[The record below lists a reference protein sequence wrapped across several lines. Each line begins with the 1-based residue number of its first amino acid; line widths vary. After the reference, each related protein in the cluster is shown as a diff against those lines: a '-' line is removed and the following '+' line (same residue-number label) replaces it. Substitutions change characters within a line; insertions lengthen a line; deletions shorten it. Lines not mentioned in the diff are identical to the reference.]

1 MAWDLERLGSYV
13 RFYLTVKTQLGAAW
27 ENLDRTHGAVK
38 EALLPFAEPLAP
50 VEATA
55 LLEAIKQAPTFR
67 ARLDELWGPTEGAT
81 LSELNDVYEVVG
93 RFSFQGED
101 NKNLARVQ
109 ALVSGARNEIVN
121 QRGRVTDLLRLP
133 GLGRAAAARIAA
145 QEATRAAADLREKT
159 AQFEPL
165 AEAVTMRAR
174 QTIEA
179 TRAVPIPDLSSAD
192 TASDEY
198 TRYAVKVDQVYQTC
212 VPFLRKA
219 ISSLYG
225 FVSCEPTATL
235 PDTLSLERALPT
247 ELCSVPPADSP
258 EWQQARTSLKQLAE
272 EEIQL
277 GRARDEITIAAA
289 RIEGEMAAAAM
300 KDKEI
305 EAEIVGTTAIVDY
318 VFASEQAEAARQ
330 AVPALEQQRALRL
343 HTSGEVSQRHRV
355 IEESIRLLDDE
366 LRARSEE
373 IAAIGGRLEA
383 ERKSEPVLFG
393 KDEWRG
399 RVGDFE
405 ADLEARRAA
414 YGQRKTAL
422 NQHKIELSAVSVQV
436 QTEQAQSGLVER
448 QVESMQARLAGLT
461 QTLREMEA
469 ALGGARPARPVTVG
483 EAQSALASL
492 QQGRIELGQRVE
504 RLKAET
510 RRQKEEAV
518 RVLARLKQLS
528 VERQQVSAVLQNAEI
543 SATQG
548 HEAALKQLAAQRRAA
563 VERHVSEVLGTLEKS
578 LTLVGQV
585 FIDPAREALAKS
597 CAPRTE
603 IAAAVL
609 ENAEKVAPV
618 VEKLHLE
625 LTPELLAQDATL
637 GQLQREFCDV
647 ALTACKTA
655 WG

>member
-13 RFYLTVKTQLGAAW
+13 RFYLTVKTQLGSAW
-27 ENLDRTHGAVK
+27 ENLDRAHAAVK
-38 EALLPFAEPLAP
+38 DALAPFAESLAP

-55 LLEAIKQAPTFR
+55 LTEAMKSAPVYR
-67 ARLDELWGPTEGAT
+67 DRVAELWSPEDLDR
-81 LSELNDVYEVVG
+81 LSELTDVYEVVG

-101 NKNLARVQ
+101 NKNLAKVQ

-121 QRGRVTDLLRLP
+121 QRGRVADLLRLP
-133 GLGRAAAARIAA
+133 GLGRAAAARLAA
-145 QEATRAAADLREKT
+145 QEEARAAADLRDKT
-159 AQFEPL
+159 ATFEPL
-165 AEAVTMRAR
+165 AEAVVVRAR

-198 TRYAVKVDQVYQTC
+198 KRYAVKLDHVYQTC

-225 FVSCEPTATL
+225 FVGCEPTATWPDAL
-235 PDTLSLERALPT
+235 PLERELPA
-247 ELCSVPPADSP
+247 ELCSVPSADSP
-258 EWQQARTSLKQLAE
+258 DWQHARTGLKQLAE

-277 GRARDEITIAAA
+277 GRARDEITTAAA

-305 EAEIVGTTAIVDY
+305 ELEIAAATALVDY
-318 VFASEQAEAARQ
+318 VFASEQAEGARQ

-343 HTSGEVSQRHRV
+343 HSGGEVAQRHRAV
-355 IEESIRLLDDE
+355 EETITLLEDE
-366 LRARSEE
+366 LRARTEE
-373 IAAIGGRLEA
+373 ITALDARLEA

-399 RVGDFE
+399 RVAAFE
-405 ADLEARRAA
+405 AELEARRGAWA
-414 YGQRKTAL
+414 QRKTAL
-422 NQHKIELSAVSVQV
+422 NQHKIELSALSVQV
-436 QTEQAQSGLVER
+436 QTEQAQSGLIER
-448 QVESMQARLAGLT
+448 QVESMQARLATLT
-461 QTLREMEA
+461 KTLREMEA
-469 ALGGARPARPVTVG
+469 VLGSARPARAVPLSD
-483 EAQSALASL
+483 AQSALATL
-492 QQGRIELGQRVE
+492 QQGKIDLAQRVE

-518 RVLARLKQLS
+518 RVLGRMKQLS
-528 VERQQVSAVLQNAEI
+528 VERQQMSAMLQNAEV

-585 FIDPAREALAKS
+585 FIDPAREALTKS

-603 IAAAVL
+603 IASAVL
-609 ENAEKVAPV
+609 ENAEKIAPL

-625 LTPELLAQDATL
+625 LEPELLAQDATL

-647 ALTACKTA
+647 ALNACRTA
-655 WG
+655 WL

>member
-13 RFYLTVKTQLGAAW
+13 RFYLTVKTQLGSAW
-27 ENLDRTHGAVK
+27 ENLDRTHAAVK
-38 EALLPFAEPLAP
+38 ESLAPFAESLAP

-55 LLEAIKQAPTFR
+55 LTEAMKSAPVYR
-67 ARLDELWGPTEGAT
+67 DRVAELWSPEDPAR
-81 LSELNDVYEVVG
+81 LSELTDVYEVVG
-93 RFSFQGED
+93 RFSFQGDD

-121 QRGRVTDLLRLP
+121 QRGRVVDLLRLP
-133 GLGRAAAARIAA
+133 GLGRAAAARLAA
-145 QEATRAAADLREKT
+145 QEEARAAADLRDKT
-159 AQFEPL
+159 ATFEPL
-165 AEAVTMRAR
+165 AEAVVVRVR

-198 TRYAVKVDQVYQTC
+198 KRYAVKLDHVYQTC

-225 FVSCEPTATL
+225 FVGCEPTATWPDAL
-235 PDTLSLERALPT
+235 PLERELPA
-247 ELCSVPPADSP
+247 ELCSVPSADSP
-258 EWQQARTSLKQLAE
+258 DWQHARTGLKQLAE

-277 GRARDEITIAAA
+277 GRARDEITTAAA

-300 KDKEI
+300 KDKEL
-305 EAEIVGTTAIVDY
+305 ELEIVSTTALVDY
-318 VFASEQAEAARQ
+318 VFASEQAEGARQ
-330 AVPALEQQRALRL
+330 ALPALEQQRALRL
-343 HTSGEVSQRHRV
+343 HSGGEVAQRHRAV
-355 IEESIRLLDDE
+355 EESINLLEDE
-366 LRARSEE
+366 LRARTEE
-373 IAAIGGRLEA
+373 ITAIDARLEA

-399 RVGDFE
+399 RVAAFE
-405 ADLEARRAA
+405 AELEARRGAWA
-414 YGQRKTAL
+414 QRKTAL
-422 NQHKIELSAVSVQV
+422 NQHKIELSALSVQV
-436 QTEQAQSGLVER
+436 QTEQAQSGLIER
-448 QVESMQARLAGLT
+448 QVESMQARLATLT
-461 QTLREMEA
+461 RTLREMEA
-469 ALGGARPARPVTVG
+469 VLGSARPARPVTLSDV
-483 EAQSALASL
+483 QSALAML
-492 QQGRIELGQRVE
+492 QQGKLDLAQRVE

-518 RVLARLKQLS
+518 RVLGRMKQLS
-528 VERQQVSAVLQNAEI
+528 VERQQMSAMLQNAEV

-563 VERHVSEVLGTLEKS
+563 VSRHVSEVLGTLEKS

-585 FIDPAREALAKS
+585 FVDPAREALAKS

-609 ENAEKVAPV
+609 ESTEKIAPL

-647 ALTACKTA
+647 ALSACRTA
-655 WG
+655 WA

>member
-13 RFYLTVKTQLGAAW
+13 RFYLTVKTQLGSAW
-27 ENLDRTHGAVK
+27 ENLDRTHAAVK
-38 EALLPFAEPLAP
+38 ESLAPFAESLAP

-55 LLEAIKQAPTFR
+55 LTEAMKSAPVYR
-67 ARLDELWGPTEGAT
+67 DRVAELWSPEDPAR
-81 LSELNDVYEVVG
+81 LSELTDVYEVVG
-93 RFSFQGED
+93 RFSFQGDD

-121 QRGRVTDLLRLP
+121 QRGRVVDLLRLP
-133 GLGRAAAARIAA
+133 GLGRAAAARLAA
-145 QEATRAAADLREKT
+145 QEEARAAADLRDKT
-159 AQFEPL
+159 ATFEPL
-165 AEAVTMRAR
+165 AEAVVVRAR

-198 TRYAVKVDQVYQTC
+198 KRYAVKLDHVYQTC

-225 FVSCEPTATL
+225 FVGCEPTATWPDAL
-235 PDTLSLERALPT
+235 PLERELPA
-247 ELCSVPPADSP
+247 ELCSVPSADSP
-258 EWQQARTSLKQLAE
+258 DWQHARTGLKQLAE

-277 GRARDEITIAAA
+277 GRARDEITTAAA

-300 KDKEI
+300 KDKEL
-305 EAEIVGTTAIVDY
+305 ELEIVSTTALVDY
-318 VFASEQAEAARQ
+318 VFASEQAEGARQ
-330 AVPALEQQRALRL
+330 ALPALEQQRALRL
-343 HTSGEVSQRHRV
+343 HSGGEVAQRHRAV
-355 IEESIRLLDDE
+355 EESINLLEDE
-366 LRARSEE
+366 LRARTEE
-373 IAAIGGRLEA
+373 ITAIDARLEA

-399 RVGDFE
+399 RVAAFE
-405 ADLEARRAA
+405 AELEARRGAWA
-414 YGQRKTAL
+414 QRKTAL
-422 NQHKIELSAVSVQV
+422 NQHKIELSALSVQV
-436 QTEQAQSGLVER
+436 QTEQAQSGLIER
-448 QVESMQARLAGLT
+448 QVESMQARLATLT
-461 QTLREMEA
+461 RTLREMEA
-469 ALGGARPARPVTVG
+469 VLGSARPARPVTLSDV
-483 EAQSALASL
+483 QSALAML
-492 QQGRIELGQRVE
+492 QQGKLDLAQRVE

-518 RVLARLKQLS
+518 RVLGRMKQLS
-528 VERQQVSAVLQNAEI
+528 VERQQMSAMLQNAEV

-563 VERHVSEVLGTLEKS
+563 VSRHVSEVLGTLEKS

-585 FIDPAREALAKS
+585 FVDPAREALAKS

-609 ENAEKVAPV
+609 ESTEKIAPL

-647 ALTACKTA
+647 ALSACRTA
-655 WG
+655 WA

>member
-27 ENLDRTHGAVK
+27 ENLDRTHAAVK
-38 EALLPFAEPLAP
+38 EALSPFAEPLAP
-50 VEATA
+50 VEASSLADA
-55 LLEAIKQAPTFR
+55 LGKAPVFR
-67 ARLDELWGPTEGAT
+67 ERVAELWSPEDLAA

-133 GLGRAAAARIAA
+133 GLGRAAAARLAA
-145 QEATRAAADLREKT
+145 QEAARAATELREKT

-165 AEAVTMRAR
+165 AEAVTVRAR

-198 TRYAVKVDQVYQTC
+198 ARYALKVDQVYQTC

-235 PDTLSLERALPT
+235 PDTLSLERALPA

-258 EWQQARTSLKQLAE
+258 DWMQARTSLKQLAE

-277 GRARDEITIAAA
+277 GRARDEITTAAA
-289 RIEGEMAAAAM
+289 RIDGEMAAAAA

-305 EAEIVGTTAIVDY
+305 EAEIIATTAIVDY

-330 AVPALEQQRALRL
+330 ALPALEQQRALRL
-343 HTSGEVSQRHRV
+343 HTSGEVAQRHRV

-366 LRARSEE
+366 LRARGEE
-373 IAAIGGRLEA
+373 ITAIEARLEA

-399 RVGDFE
+399 RVGDLE

-414 YGQRKTAL
+414 FGQRKTAL

-448 QVESMQARLAGLT
+448 QVESMAARFAALSR
-461 QTLREMEA
+461 TLRVMEA
-469 ALGGARPARPVTVG
+469 KLGGARPARPVTVS
-483 EAQSALASL
+483 EAQSALAML
-492 QQGRIELGQRVE
+492 QQGRIDLAQRVE

-518 RVLARLKQLS
+518 RILGRMKQLS
-528 VERQQVSAVLQNAEI
+528 VERQRVSETLQNAEV

-585 FIDPAREALAKS
+585 FIDPAREALSRS
-597 CAPRTE
+597 CAPKTE

-609 ENAEKVAPV
+609 ESAEKVAPL
-618 VEKLHLE
+618 VEKLHLD

-647 ALTACKTA
+647 ALSACKTA
-655 WG
+655 WS

>member
-13 RFYLTVKTQLGAAW
+13 RFYLTVKTQLNAAW
-27 ENLDRTHGAVK
+27 ENLDRTHGALK
-38 EALLPFAEPLAP
+38 EALSPFAEPLAP

-55 LLEAIKQAPTFR
+55 LIEALKAAPVFR
-67 ARLDELWGPTEGAT
+67 ERMAELWAPEDLAA

-109 ALVSGARNEIVN
+109 SLVSGARNEIVN

-133 GLGRAAAARIAA
+133 GLGRAAAARLAA
-145 QEATRAAADLREKT
+145 QEATRAATELREKT
-159 AQFEPL
+159 ALFEPL
-165 AEAVTMRAR
+165 AEAVNVRAR

-192 TASDEY
+192 TAGDEY
-198 TRYAVKVDQVYQTC
+198 KRYAAKVDQVYQTC

-225 FVSCEPTATL
+225 FVGCEPTATW
-235 PDTLSLERALPT
+235 PDALPLEHALPA

-258 EWQQARTSLKQLAE
+258 DWMAARTSLKQLAE

-277 GRARDEITIAAA
+277 GRARDEITTAAA

-305 EAEIVGTTAIVDY
+305 EIEIVSTTAIVDY
-318 VFASEQAEAARQ
+318 VFAAEQAEAAHQ
-330 AVPALEQQRALRL
+330 ALPALEQQRALRL

-373 IAAIGGRLEA
+373 IAAIAARLDA

-399 RVGDFE
+399 RVGDLE
-405 ADLEARRAA
+405 AELEARRVAF
-414 YGQRKTAL
+414 GQRKTAL

-448 QVESMQARLAGLT
+448 QVESMQARLATLT
-461 QTLREMEA
+461 RTLREMEA
-469 ALGGARPARPVTVG
+469 ALGGARPARPVTVS
-483 EAQSALASL
+483 EAQSALAML
-492 QQGRIELGQRVE
+492 QQGRIDLAQRVE

-518 RVLARLKQLS
+518 RILGRMKQLS
-528 VERQQVSAVLQNAEI
+528 VERQQVSAMLQNAEV
-543 SATQG
+543 SATEG

-609 ENAEKVAPV
+609 ENAEKVAPL
-618 VEKLHLE
+618 VEKLHHD

>member
-1 MAWDLERLGSYV
+1 
-13 RFYLTVKTQLGAAW
+13 
-27 ENLDRTHGAVK
+27 
-38 EALLPFAEPLAP
+38 
-50 VEATA
+50 
-55 LLEAIKQAPTFR
+55 
-67 ARLDELWGPTEGAT
+67 
-81 LSELNDVYEVVG
+81 
-93 RFSFQGED
+93 
-101 NKNLARVQ
+101 VQ

-133 GLGRAAAARIAA
+133 GLGRAAAARLAA
-145 QEATRAAADLREKT
+145 QEAARAAAELREKM

-165 AEAVTMRAR
+165 AEAVNVRAR

-198 TRYAVKVDQVYQTC
+198 KRYAVKVDQVYQTC

-225 FVSCEPTATL
+225 FVGCEPTATW
-235 PDTLSLERALPT
+235 PDTLPLEHALPA

-258 EWQQARTSLKQLAE
+258 DWQQARTSLKQLAE
-272 EEIQL
+272 EEILL
-277 GRARDEITIAAA
+277 GRTRDEITTAAA

-305 EAEIVGTTAIVDY
+305 EVEIVATTAIVDY

-366 LRARSEE
+366 LRARAEE
-373 IAAIGGRLEA
+373 ILAIEARLEA

-399 RVGDFE
+399 RVADLE
-405 ADLEARRAA
+405 AELEARRAA
-414 YGQRKTAL
+414 FGQRKTAL

-448 QVESMQARLAGLT
+448 QVESMHARLAGLT
-461 QTLREMEA
+461 KTLREMEA
-469 ALGGARPARPVTVG
+469 ALGGARPARPVTVS
-483 EAQSALASL
+483 EAQSALAML
-492 QQGRIELGQRVE
+492 QQGRIDLAQRVE

-518 RVLARLKQLS
+518 RVLGRMKQLS
-528 VERQQVSAVLQNAEI
+528 VERQQVSAMLQNAEV

-585 FIDPAREALAKS
+585 FVDPAREALAKS

-618 VEKLHLE
+618 VEKLHADLS
-625 LTPELLAQDATL
+625 PELLAQDATL

>member
-1 MAWDLERLGSYV
+1 M
-13 RFYLTVKTQLGAAW
+13 Q
-27 ENLDRTHGAVK
+27 
-38 EALLPFAEPLAP
+38 
-50 VEATA
+50 
-55 LLEAIKQAPTFR
+55 
-67 ARLDELWGPTEGAT
+67 
-81 LSELNDVYEVVG
+81 
-93 RFSFQGED
+93 D
-101 NKNLARVQ
+101 NKNLAKVQ

-121 QRGRVTDLLRLP
+121 QRGRVADLLRLP
-133 GLGRAAAARIAA
+133 GLGRAAAARLAA
-145 QEATRAAADLREKT
+145 QEEARAAADLRDKT
-159 AQFEPL
+159 ATFEPL
-165 AEAVTMRAR
+165 AEAVVVRAR

-198 TRYAVKVDQVYQTC
+198 KRYAVKLDHVYQTC

-225 FVSCEPTATL
+225 FVGCEPTATWPDAL
-235 PDTLSLERALPT
+235 PLERELPA
-247 ELCSVPPADSP
+247 ELCSVPSADSP
-258 EWQQARTSLKQLAE
+258 DWQHARTGLKQLAE

-277 GRARDEITIAAA
+277 GRARDEITTAAA

-305 EAEIVGTTAIVDY
+305 ELEIVEATALVDY

-330 AVPALEQQRALRL
+330 ALPALEQQRALRL
-343 HTSGEVSQRHRV
+343 HSGGEVAQRHRAV
-355 IEESIRLLDDE
+355 EESINLLEDE
-366 LRARSEE
+366 LRARTEE
-373 IAAIGGRLEA
+373 ITAIDARLEA

-399 RVGDFE
+399 RVAAFE
-405 ADLEARRAA
+405 AELEARRGAWA
-414 YGQRKTAL
+414 QRKTAL
-422 NQHKIELSAVSVQV
+422 NQHKIELSALSVQV
-436 QTEQAQSGLVER
+436 QTEQAQSGLIER
-448 QVESMQARLAGLT
+448 QVESMQARLATLT
-461 QTLREMEA
+461 KTLREMEA
-469 ALGGARPARPVTVG
+469 VLGSARPARPVPLSDV
-483 EAQSALASL
+483 QSALAML
-492 QQGRIELGQRVE
+492 QQGKIELAQRVE

-518 RVLARLKQLS
+518 RVLGRMKQLS
-528 VERQQVSAVLQNAEI
+528 VERQQMSAMLQNAEV

-563 VERHVSEVLGTLEKS
+563 VDRHVSEVLGTLEKS

-585 FIDPAREALAKS
+585 FVDPAREALAKS

-609 ENAEKVAPV
+609 ESTEKVAPL

-625 LTPELLAQDATL
+625 LEAELLAQDATL

-655 WG
+655 WA

>member
-13 RFYLTVKTQLGAAW
+13 RFYLTVKTQIGSAW
-27 ENLDRTHGAVK
+27 ENLDRTHAAVK
-38 EALLPFAEPLAP
+38 ESLAPFAESLAP

-55 LLEAIKQAPTFR
+55 LTEAMKSAPVYR
-67 ARLDELWGPTEGAT
+67 DRVAELWSPEDPAR
-81 LSELNDVYEVVG
+81 LSELTDVYEVVG
-93 RFSFQGED
+93 RFSFQGDD

-121 QRGRVTDLLRLP
+121 QRGRVVDLLRLP
-133 GLGRAAAARIAA
+133 GLGRAAAARLAA
-145 QEATRAAADLREKT
+145 QEEARAAADLRDKT
-159 AQFEPL
+159 ATFEPL
-165 AEAVTMRAR
+165 AEAVVVRAR

-198 TRYAVKVDQVYQTC
+198 KRYAVKLDHVYQTC

-225 FVSCEPTATL
+225 FVGCEPTATWPDAL
-235 PDTLSLERALPT
+235 PLERELPA
-247 ELCSVPPADSP
+247 ELCSVPSADSP
-258 EWQQARTSLKQLAE
+258 DWQHARTGLKQLAE

-277 GRARDEITIAAA
+277 GRARDEITTAAA

-300 KDKEI
+300 KDKEL
-305 EAEIVGTTAIVDY
+305 ELEIVSTTALVDY
-318 VFASEQAEAARQ
+318 VFASEQAEGARQ
-330 AVPALEQQRALRL
+330 ALPALEQQRALRL
-343 HTSGEVSQRHRV
+343 HSGGEVAQRHRAV
-355 IEESIRLLDDE
+355 EESINLLEDE
-366 LRARSEE
+366 LRARTEE
-373 IAAIGGRLEA
+373 ITAIDARLEA

-399 RVGDFE
+399 RVAAFE
-405 ADLEARRAA
+405 AELEARRGAWA
-414 YGQRKTAL
+414 QRKTAL
-422 NQHKIELSAVSVQV
+422 NQHKIELSALSVQV
-436 QTEQAQSGLVER
+436 QTEQAQSGLIER
-448 QVESMQARLAGLT
+448 QVESMQARLATLT
-461 QTLREMEA
+461 RTLREMEA
-469 ALGGARPARPVTVG
+469 VLGSARPARPVTLSDV
-483 EAQSALASL
+483 QSALAML
-492 QQGRIELGQRVE
+492 QQGKLDLAQRVE

-518 RVLARLKQLS
+518 RVLGRMKQLS
-528 VERQQVSAVLQNAEI
+528 VERQQMSAMLQNAEV

-563 VERHVSEVLGTLEKS
+563 VSRHVSEVLGTLEKS

-585 FIDPAREALAKS
+585 FVDPAREALAKS

-609 ENAEKVAPV
+609 ESTEKIAPL

-647 ALTACKTA
+647 ALSACRTA
-655 WG
+655 WA